1 MDTVYFATSNQE
13 KMLIAQT
20 VCSKFNINVEQASI
34 DIDEIQ
40 GEDPVIIVQ
49 DKARRAYEGLSKP
62 VVVSDD
68 SWDIPALNGFPGPYM
83 KSINKWFRS
92 DDFLRLMKGIN
103 DRSIILHQLLAYY
116 DGSTM
121 KVFSNDIHGKVIDE
135 SRGKNDRSPNMTV
148 TVLDH
153 DNGKTIAEVFE
164 QGEKAV
170 VERYLTRSDAW
181 HGLADWFNTE
191 TKK

>member
-83 KSINKWFRS
+83 KSINKWFHS
-92 DDFLRLMKGIN
+92 NDFLRLMKGIN

-170 VERYLTRSDAW
+170 FERYLNRPDAW
-181 HGLADWFNTE
+181 HGFVDWFNSE
-191 TKK
+191 IKN

>member
-1 MDTVYFATSNQE
+1 
-13 KMLIAQT
+13 MLIAQT
-20 VCSKFNINVEQASI
+20 VCDKFNIKIKQASI

-40 GEDPVIIVQ
+40 GENPVIIVK
-49 DKARRAYEGLSKP
+49 DKAYRAYKVLSKP

-83 KSINKWFRS
+83 KSINHWFKP
-92 DDFLRLMKGIN
+92 DDFLRLMNGIE

-116 DGSTM
+116 DGYTM
-121 KVFSNDIHGKVIDE
+121 KVFSNDIHGKIIDE
-135 SRGKNDRSPNMTV
+135 QRGRNDQSPNMTV

-153 DNGKTIAEVFE
+153 DHGRTIAEVFE
-164 QGEKAV
+164 QGQKAV
-170 VERYLTRSDAW
+170 VERYLTRPDAW
-181 HGLADWFNTE
+181 HSFVDWFNSE

>member
-1 MDTVYFATSNQE
+1 MRTVYFATKNQE

-20 VCSKFNINVEQASI
+20 VCSKFDINVEQAII

-40 GEDPVIIVQ
+40 GEDPVIIVK
-49 DKARRAYEGLSKP
+49 DKAYRAYEVLSKP

-83 KSINKWFRS
+83 KSINHWFKPV
-92 DDFLRLMKGIN
+92 DFLRLMSGIK

-116 DGSTM
+116 DGSIM
-121 KVFSNDIHGKVIDE
+121 KVFRNDIHGKILE
-135 SRGKNDRSPNMTV
+135 EPRGQNDRSPNMMV
-148 TVLDH
+148 TVLDL

-164 QGEKAV
+164 QGQKAV
-170 VERYLTRSDAW
+170 VERYLTRPDAW
-181 HGLADWFNTE
+181 HAFVDWFNS
-191 TKK
+191 KA

>member
-83 KSINKWFRS
+83 KSINKWFHS

-170 VERYLTRSDAW
+170 VERYLTRPDAW
-181 HGLADWFNTE
+181 HGFVDWFNSE

>member
-1 MDTVYFATSNQE
+1 MGTVYFATSNHE

-20 VCSKFNINVEQASI
+20 VCCKYKINVEQASI

-40 GEDPVIIVQ
+40 GEDPMIIVQ
-49 DKARRAYEGLSKP
+49 EKAHRAYEGLSKP

-83 KSINKWFRS
+83 KSINKWFKS
-92 DDFLRLMKGIN
+92 DDFLRLMSGIK

-116 DGSTM
+116 DGSNM
-121 KVFSNDIHGKVIDE
+121 KVFRNDIHGKIIDE
-135 SRGKNDRSPNMTV
+135 PLGKNDRSPSMTV

-164 QGEKAV
+164 QSEKAV
-170 VERYLTRSDAW
+170 VERYLTRPDAW
-181 HGLADWFNTE
+181 HRFADWYKLE
-191 TKK
+191 TIK

>member
-1 MDTVYFATSNQE
+1 MDTIYFATGNKE

-20 VCSKFNINVEQASI
+20 VCSISNIKVEQANI

-49 DKARRAYEGLSKP
+49 DKARRAFDGLLKP

-83 KSINKWFRS
+83 KSINKWFKS
-92 DDFLRLMKGIN
+92 GDFLRLMSGIE
-103 DRSIILHQLLAYY
+103 DRTIILHQFLAYY
-116 DGSTM
+116 DGNTM

-135 SRGKNDRSPNMTV
+135 PRGKNDRSPSMTV
-148 TVLDH
+148 TVLENN
-153 DNGKTIAEVFE
+153 NGKTIAEVFE
-164 QGEKAV
+164 QGEMAIA
-170 VERYLTRSDAW
+170 ERYINRPEAW
-181 HGLADWFNTE
+181 HGFVEWFSSIN
-191 TKK
+191 KN